1 MLPSTD
7 IIPLLRDEAYL
18 TLCRKS
24 HDEAPAGGTPRTEA
38 PLKDRLAK
46 IDVLEDR
53 LKSTLHAKLC
63 DYLREASYDYRYSTQ
78 VISAINA
85 WEQGVNPYGDCL
97 LTFAYELRNAARTIG
112 GSKEKLYASFDPG
125 AKAMSVLYLA
135 AGGLDRAALR
145 LDAANNHL
153 IHGIARTIYEKV
165 RVPAPPFAGMVQW
178 MERLALLS
186 NVETLVA
193 MQAREMEVRPLIANK
208 LLLLHS
214 CATTARETVA
224 EVQRDYCENYWDDL
238 RRYALANY
246 VTNREVNEVLDD
258 ITSRYSSTNQQ
269 VAPDEPTLLYG

>member
-24 HDEAPAGGTPRTEA
+24 HDKAPDGGAPRKEV
-38 PLKDRLAK
+38 PLKDRLAR

-97 LTFAYELRNAARTIG
+97 LTFAYELRNAARTLG
-112 GSKEKLYASFDPG
+112 GPKENLYTLFNPR
-125 AKAMSVLYLA
+125 AKAMSVLHLA
-135 AGGLDRAALR
+135 AEGLDRASLR
-145 LDAANNHL
+145 LDAAANHL
-153 IHGIARTIYEKV
+153 NHGIARTIYEKV
-165 RVPAPPFAGMVQW
+165 RVAPPPFAGMAQW
-178 MERLALLS
+178 MERLALLP
-186 NVETLVA
+186 NVEALVA

-214 CATTARETVA
+214 SATTARETVA
-224 EVQRDYCENYWDDL
+224 DVQRDYCENYWDDL

-246 VTNREVNEVLDD
+246 VKDREVNEVLDD
-258 ITSRYSSTNQQ
+258 LTSRYSSTNQQ
-269 VAPDEPTLLYG
+269 DRPDETAVLYA